1 MIVCMRIVLEM
12 RSRDELDFKLVRL
25 NWLFPKGSDG
35 CTFSTCA
42 TIIGSAVIS
51 ELPPSSLVQQDT
63 LTTIPASA
71 GVHSTPREDVLFQKI
86 SFLNDET

>member
-25 NWLFPKGSDG
+25 NWLYPKGSDG

-51 ELPPSSLVQQDT
+51 ELPPAFFAGPAGHLNNNSSKRWNSFY
-63 LTTIPASA
+63 AS
-71 GVHSTPREDVLFQKI
+71 
-86 SFLNDET
+86 